1 MSRTVLTDITL
12 ATLIGFACLFPGCKN
27 NDNDSDTDG
36 TTRPPEPES
45 LNCQIQKSF
54 PHDTSSFT
62 EGLLI
67 YKGGLYESTGDPDYI
82 GRSRLLKI
90 DLNSGKIEK
99 QLNLDRKYF
108 GEGLTILR
116 DTIYQLTYKERTAF
130 VYTLD
135 FKKIKEVPFTTDN
148 GEGWGLT
155 TDGTYLIADD
165 GSSNLYYY
173 EPSTFKLVK
182 KLPVTDAGALGY
194 NLNELEYIDGYI
206 YANQW
211 QLSYILK
218 IDPSNGVVVAK
229 IDLTDIWNRVKQK
242 DPKAEVV
249 NGIAYDPDS
258 KKIYVTG
265 KNWPELFEVQFS
277 K

>member
-1 MSRTVLTDITL
+1 MRTVLRNITL
-12 ATLIGFACLFPGCKN
+12 ATLIGFACLSTGCKN

-36 TTRPPEPES
+36 TTRPPEPEN
-45 LNCQIQKSF
+45 LNCQIQKSL

-67 YKGGLYESTGDPDYI
+67 YKGSLYESTGDPDYI
-82 GRSRLLKI
+82 GKSRLLKI

-99 QLNLDRKYF
+99 QLSLDRKYF

-218 IDPSNGVVVAK
+218 IDPSNGVVVGK

>member
-1 MSRTVLTDITL
+1 MKKLV
-12 ATLIGFACLFPGCKN
+12 LIGCVSLAISCN
-27 NDNDSDTDG
+27 NGSNTDTDV
-36 TTRPPEPES
+36 TNSRPPEPES
-45 LNCQIQKSF
+45 LNCVLQKTY

-67 YKGGLYESTGDPDYI
+67 YKGFLYESTGDPEYT
-82 GRSRLLKI
+82 GKSKLLKF
-90 DLNSGKIEK
+90 DLNSNKVEK
-99 QLNLDRKYF
+99 QLNLDKKYF
-108 GEGLTILR
+108 GEGLTILN

-135 FKKIKEVPFTTDN
+135 FKKIRELPFNTDN
-148 GEGWGLT
+148 GEGWGMT

-173 EPSTFKLVK
+173 EPSSFKLIK
-182 KLPVTDAGALGY
+182 KVPVTDAGALGY

-211 QLSYILK
+211 QLPYILK

-229 IDLTDIWNRVKQK
+229 VDLTDIWNRLRQK
-242 DPKAEVV
+242 DPKAEVL
-249 NGIAYDPDS
+249 NGIAYDAAT

-265 KNWPELFEVQFS
+265 KNWPELYEVQFS